1 MDARTTV
8 YLLDDDEAVVR
19 ALARVLEAEGYRTS
33 SYTSASE
40 FLADHDPEVPGCL
53 VTDLVMPDMSG
64 LELQRALSD
73 RGFTRPIVFVTARG
87 DMPTTVEGMRAGAI
101 SFLAK
106 PVRKSELLPTVR
118 EALAKDA
125 ATRSQQTEQHR
136 VAELLERLTPREREV
151 MQLVVQGLRNK
162 QIADQL
168 GTTEKTVKVH
178 RGRLMGKM
186 RVKSAAALATLLV
199 RTDGTAQKKL
209 RMPRED

>member
-33 SYTSASE
+33 SYTSACE

-53 VTDLVMPDMSG
+53 VTDLVMPDMNG

-87 DMPTTVEGMRAGAI
+87 DMPTTVEGMRAGAV

-162 QIADQL
+162 QIANQL
-168 GTTEKTVKVH
+168 GTSEKTVKVH

-186 RVKSAAALATLLV
+186 RVKSVAALATLLV
-199 RTDGTAQKKL
+199 STDGGAQKKL
-209 RMPRED
+209 SMPRED

>member
-1 MDARTTV
+1 MDVGTTV

-33 SYTSASE
+33 SYTSASK

-87 DMPTTVEGMRAGAI
+87 DMPTTVEGMRAGAV

-125 ATRSQQTEQHR
+125 ATRSQQSEQHR

-162 QIADQL
+162 QIANQL
-168 GTTEKTVKVH
+168 GTSEKTVKVH
-178 RGRLMGKM
+178 RGRLMRKM
-186 RVKSAAALATLLV
+186 RVKSVAALATLLV
-199 RTDGTAQKKL
+199 RTDGGAQKL
-209 RMPRED
+209 SMPRED

>member
-87 DMPTTVEGMRAGAI
+87 DMPTTVEGMRAGAV

-136 VAELLERLTPREREV
+136 VAELLECLTPREREV

-162 QIADQL
+162 QIANQL
-168 GTTEKTVKVH
+168 GTSEKTVKVH

-186 RVKSAAALATLLV
+186 RVKSVAALATLLV
-199 RTDGTAQKKL
+199 RTDGGAQKKL
-209 RMPRED
+209 SMPRED

>member
-1 MDARTTV
+1 
-8 YLLDDDEAVVR
+8 
-19 ALARVLEAEGYRTS
+19 
-33 SYTSASE
+33 
-40 FLADHDPEVPGCL
+40 
-53 VTDLVMPDMSG
+53 
-64 LELQRALSD
+64 
-73 RGFTRPIVFVTARG
+73 
-87 DMPTTVEGMRAGAI
+87 MRAGAI

-125 ATRSQQTEQHR
+125 ATRSQQCEQHR

-199 RTDGTAQKKL
+199 RTDGGAQK
-209 RMPRED
+209 

>member
-1 MDARTTV
+1 MDAGTTV

-87 DMPTTVEGMRAGAI
+87 DMPTTVEGMRAGAV

-125 ATRSQQTEQHR
+125 ATRSQQSEQHR

-162 QIADQL
+162 QIANQL
-168 GTTEKTVKVH
+168 GTSEKTVKVH

-186 RVKSAAALATLLV
+186 RVTSVAALATLLV
-199 RTDGTAQKKL
+199 RTDGGAQKL
-209 RMPRED
+209 SMPRED

>member
-136 VAELLERLTPREREV
+136 VSELLECLTPREREV

-162 QIADQL
+162 QIANQL

-186 RVKSAAALATLLV
+186 RVKSAAALANLLA
-199 RTDGTAQKKL
+199 RTNGAAQKKL